1 MPGAS
6 DDVIA
11 RRRRRAEDTRR
22 WRSRQR
28 RGVQLF
34 SLECGPAEYD
44 FGLRESQVANKAA
57 VKAALA
63 RALRK
68 AVIVL
73 LHEGDRRAINLCDQV
88 TLSAAGQCY
97 IPDHDE
103 ETKSNLSAA
112 AKHRRS
118 RDR

>member
-1 MPGAS
+1 MRRGALSRWPNGEPVSCEMPAAS

-22 WRSRQR
+22 WRSRRR

-34 SLECGPAEYD
+34 QLEAGPAEYD
-44 FGLRESQVANKAA
+44 FAIRYGELRESQVANQAA

-68 AVIVL
+68 AVTVL
-73 LHEGDRRAINLCDQV
+73 LHEGDRR
-88 TLSAAGQCY
+88 
-97 IPDHDE
+97 
-103 ETKSNLSAA
+103 
-112 AKHRRS
+112 R
-118 RDR
+118 